1 MRSRTLQIVIFVLAV
16 AGLLTAGVGGV
27 AASHDEAVDD
37 KEIVEMQTVSD
48 APGQGDVRV
57 ELRYHLGSDVSAFR
71 AQIRT
76 TQYEVVGTDGF
87 SPTDTDGE
95 YEWDQRTSEPTIE
108 VRVPVNETAGGAY
121 DYVDAGEWILTDRP
135 LQLRIKWN
143 GVRQAEFEYDQRLAV
158 DGPGVAAGGMVY
170 LGESDSYEFS
180 SDSEQFRL
188 VVSDAATPEWS
199 VEEIEQRLVTASNQ
213 FDGGGRSQRLTLFVL
228 TDPLRRGGL
237 AISTNAAV
245 WVHEAG
251 LESPQTTLFHEYIHS
266 RQDYQRTDATEWT
279 IEGSAD
285 YFGKLLALKDGT
297 IQYHRFHRLLER
309 GNDYDDVVLAD
320 RASWLGGLANYEHG
334 ALALAAMDEQ
344 LRTSGGRYV
353 DVFRAKNA
361 AEGEISDSEFE
372 RLAAQS
378 GNVDGFFDEYIR
390 STPPTISVPEPTV
403 YDGPNTGATLDL
415 QVSELDVQ
423 ADETERV
430 TVTITN
436 TGTEQSLAPQLSVG
450 SSDAVDVSLV
460 DSDGSGVTETE
471 AGWVFDHLPAGEQY
485 ELTLTIDAES
495 VEGEQVEFAAADLSN
510 RRDAVSATLDNAEP
524 LGATLSLPSD
534 PTVGASINATAAT
547 TPEDAD
553 IERYEFTI
561 SGPDGEQSQTSAT
574 PTATFTPETAG
585 TYTVSVAV
593 TAADG
598 RTTSTEGTLDVL
610 ENETS
615 QSGDDST
622 DDTDGTDSGDGGDGT
637 DNTGDTTDG
646 TDGTDDGTSNSDDGP
661 AETDGTEDGESTDG
675 FGDGF
680 GPAVVVSGLLGV
692 ALLARYRN

>member
-1 MRSRTLQIVIFVLAV
+1 MRSRTLQVVILGLAV

-27 AASHDEAVDD
+27 AASHGEDVGDR
-37 KEIVEMQTVSD
+37 EIVEVQSVSN
-48 APGQGDVRV
+48 APEQGIVAV
-57 ELRYHLGSDVSAFR
+57 ELRYHIGDDVAEFETNIGGER
-71 AQIRT
+71 
-76 TQYEVVGTDGF
+76 YEVVGIDGF
-87 SPTDTDGE
+87 DRVDGA
-95 YEWDQRTSEPTIE
+95 YEWDEQTSTPT
-108 VRVPVNETAGGAY
+108 VRLRVAINEQAGDAY
-121 DYVDAGEWILTDRP
+121 DYVDAGEWAITDKP
-135 LQLRIKWN
+135 
-143 GVRQAEFEYDQRLAV
+143 VRTGLGWRAYEPETIEIDKRTTV
-158 DGPGVAAGGMVY
+158 DGPGVVAGGMVY
-170 LGESDSYEFS
+170 LGEYEDYEFS
-180 SDSEQFRL
+180 SESEQFRL
-188 VVSDAATPEWS
+188 VVSDAANPEWT
-199 VEEIEQRLVTASNQ
+199 VEEIQQRLVTASNQ

-237 AISTNAAV
+237 AISTNAAA

-266 RQDYQRTDATEWT
+266 RQDYKRTDATEWT

-309 GNDYDDVVLAD
+309 GNDYDDVILAD
-320 RASWLGGLANYEHG
+320 RASWRGTFANYELG
-334 ALALAAMDEQ
+334 ALTLATMDER
-344 LRTSGGRYV
+344 LRNSGGRYV

-361 AEGEISDSEFE
+361 ADNEISDSDFE
-372 RLAAQS
+372 ALAAQA

-403 YDGPNTGATLDL
+403 YDGPNTGAALDL

-423 ADETERV
+423 AGRTERV
-430 TVTITN
+430 TATIAN
-436 TGTEQSLAPQLSVG
+436 TGTEQSLAPQLSVA
-450 SSDAVDVSLV
+450 SSDVVDVSLI

-471 AGWVFDHLPAGEQY
+471 SGWVFDHLSAGEQY

-495 VEGEQVEFAAADLSN
+495 VDGEQVEFTAADLSN
-510 RRDAVSATLDNAEP
+510 NRDAVSATLDSAEP
-524 LGATLSLPSD
+524 LGATLSLPTE
-534 PTVGASINATAAT
+534 PTVGTAVNATVAT

-553 IERYEFTI
+553 VKQYEFII
-561 SGPDGEQSQTSAT
+561 SGPSGEQTLATAT

-585 TYTVSVAV
+585 TYTLSVAV

-598 RTTSTEGTLDVL
+598 RTTSAEGSLDVL
-610 ENETS
+610 ENETTES
-615 QSGDDST
+615 GTGDDTADDTDNTS
-622 DDTDGTDSGDGGDGT
+622 DDTDGTDDTG
-637 DNTGDTTDG
+637 DNTGDRTS
-646 TDGTDDGTSNSDDGP
+646 DGTSADDGP
-661 AETDGTEDGESTDG
+661 AETDATEDSPEDGSADG